1 MIIINIHCHNIPL
14 LLETHNILYFVIILL
29 NSNSNIPK
37 IPYYSNNILLH
48 NSKKIDSNLIIKNL
62 EDYFMNQIGKNYY
75 KQNKLWKQSL
85 IKDSYKN
92 RVENLNVYNYDGHIQ
107 EYKELRLLNNS
118 KLVDFIL
125 HPLYSTKDYIECSK
139 LLFNVFKRLEENTNE
154 SNYLNDYIIPIIA
167 D

>member
-48 NSKKIDSNLIIKNL
+48 NSKRIDSNLIIKNL

-75 KQNKLWKQSL
+75 EQNE
-85 IKDSYKN
+85 I
-92 RVENLNVYNYDGHIQ
+92 
-107 EYKELRLLNNS
+107 
-118 KLVDFIL
+118 
-125 HPLYSTKDYIECSK
+125 
-139 LLFNVFKRLEENTNE
+139 
-154 SNYLNDYIIPIIA
+154 
-167 D
+167 